1 MVLPADMTVRQWV
14 AHSGLDVRHVTSGTS
29 AHKPPRISKRGNA
42 HLRRTLYMP
51 ALVAARHE
59 PHIRPF
65 YEQLV
70 AAGKKPLQALVAM
83 MRKLLH
89 AIYGMLRTNTDFD
102 GSKFRRLPHTAAAPA
117 AQGGLP

>member
-1 MVLPADMTVRQWV
+1 MSWPNRENLGYAFSNGDQE
-14 AHSGLDVRHVTSGTS
+14 
-29 AHKPPRISKRGNA
+29 RGGD
-42 HLRRTLYMP
+42 RT
-51 ALVAARHE
+51 
-59 PHIRPF
+59 F

-70 AAGKKPLQALVAM
+70 AAGKKPLQALVAV